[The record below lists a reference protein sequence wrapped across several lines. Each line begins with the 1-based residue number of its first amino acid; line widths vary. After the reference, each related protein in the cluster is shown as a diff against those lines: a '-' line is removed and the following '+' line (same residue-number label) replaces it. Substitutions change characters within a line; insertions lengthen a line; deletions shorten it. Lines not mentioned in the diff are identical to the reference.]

1 MIWLFSVVIIS
12 HPHDIETSLS
22 LPRLKFYCYFFYNN
36 KALNFFFIL
45 FFFFEYRN
53 RIYQKKKL
61 KLCEREREREQW
73 GLVLRNQKVALK
85 VESNCRRREGTAGN
99 EEEVQNA
106 TFRSMT
112 IFSLRTTLIDLTSTL
127 PSKSKVVILIHSFI
141 HSFKYWFIELINI
154 YCDENQEA

>member
-1 MIWLFSVVIIS
+1 MSLKL
-12 HPHDIETSLS
+12 LS
-22 LPRLKFYCYFFYNN
+22 LFL
-36 KALNFFFIL
+36 ALNFIVTFFIIIKHWI
-45 FFFFEYRN
+45 FFYFVLLL
-53 RIYQKKKL
+53 RISKSNLPKKRSWS
-61 KLCEREREREQW
+61 CVREREREQW

-141 HSFKYWFIELINI
+141 SFI
-154 YCDENQEA
+154 

>member
-36 KALNFFFIL
+36 KALNFFL
-45 FFFFEYRN
+45 FCSSSSNIEIEFT
-53 RIYQKKKL
+53 KKRSWS
-61 KLCEREREREQW
+61 CVREREREQW

-85 VESNCRRREGTAGN
+85 VESNCRRRGGTAGN

-127 PSKSKVVILIHSFI
+127 PSKSKVVILIHPFI
-141 HSFKYWFIELINI
+141 HSFI
-154 YCDENQEA
+154 

>member
-1 MIWLFSVVIIS
+1 MALKL
-12 HPHDIETSLS
+12 LS
-22 LPRLKFYCYFFYNN
+22 LFL
-36 KALNFFFIL
+36 ALNFIVTFFIIIKHWIFFFFIL

-141 HSFKYWFIELINI
+141 HLNI
-154 YCDENQEA
+154 DLLN